1 MYKETGM
8 KVVSSPPMTIFVSEL
23 VEENCKVQMQML
35 G

>member
-1 MYKETGM
+1 M

-23 VEENCKVQMQML
+23 VEENYKVQMQML